1 MASAESAESAKT
13 RTDSSRRRL
22 NPADGGR
29 KQGDDQLCRRLSR
42 QPGPYRGQG
51 RRRPGDDRGRRI
63 RRRPVSAD
71 VIVFADMDG
80 SPATLD
86 IAVVLV
92 GKTLADIAPTDFA

>member
-1 MASAESAESAKT
+1 M
-13 RTDSSRRRL
+13 
-22 NPADGGR
+22 
-29 KQGDDQLCRRLSR
+29 
-42 QPGPYRGQG
+42 
-51 RRRPGDDRGRRI
+51 
-63 RRRPVSAD
+63 SAD